1 MDLLQKLRETGIS
14 VIPIMLLVLIFYPT
28 LAPIGV
34 PLLMRFLTGGLL
46 IIVGLGIFLL
56 GTDVGILPM
65 GHRIGSALVH
75 KRNVLLI
82 VASGFLV
89 GFFITIAEPDVRVLV
104 AQVGWITPTISRT
117 ALISMIGIGV
127 GLFVSIGMG
136 RVLLRMPYYL
146 LVIGSY
152 FLVFG
157 LAYFS
162 APRYLGIAFDA
173 GGATTGPMTVPFTIA
188 LGVGIAAVRGTKESE
203 SDSFG
208 LVGLA
213 SIGPIMAVL
222 AMGVLEGESPSTV
235 VVGGVVTEA
244 SVSLASAFIGV
255 LPEILLEAFLALTP
269 IALFLFAFQVVLLHM
284 NRRQV
289 MRMIKGLAYTFIG
302 LVIFLVGVKGGFLPA
317 GSAIGGMIGSSPFK
331 WLLIPI
337 GFVLGAVVVLAEPAV
352 WVLNDQ
358 IEMVSGGRIKRRF
371 MLIAFSVGVA
381 VAVALAMYRVVT
393 GSSIWW
399 FLIPG
404 YAIALALTPVCPPLF
419 TAIAFDSGGVASGPM
434 SSTFVLAFTIG
445 ASASSGGDPMMD
457 AFGVVA
463 MIAMVPLI
471 TIQVL
476 GLLFRRREREA
487 ERRRMQRSLKEVDP
501 G

>member
-1 MDLLQKLRETGIS
+1 MDLLQKIKETGIS
-14 VIPIMLLVLIFYPT
+14 VIPIMLLVFLFYPT

-34 PLLMRFLTGGLL
+34 PLLMRFLIGGVL
-46 IIVGLGIFLL
+46 IILGLAIFLL

-75 KRNVLLI
+75 KRNVVLI
-82 VASGFLV
+82 VVSGFLV

-117 ALISMIGIGV
+117 VLISMIGIGV
-127 GLFVSIGMG
+127 GLFVAIGMG
-136 RVLLRMPYYL
+136 RILLRTPYYL
-146 LVIGSY
+146 LVIASY

-157 LAYFS
+157 LAFFS
-162 APRYLGIAFDA
+162 SPRYLGIAFDA

-188 LGVGIAAVRGTKESE
+188 LGVGIAAVRGTRDSE

-222 AMGVLEGESPSTV
+222 AMGVLEGESPAAVATEGAV
-235 VVGGVVTEA
+235 AEVTA
-244 SVSLASAFIGV
+244 SLASAFLGV
-255 LPEILLEAFLALTP
+255 LPETLLEAFLALTP
-269 IALFLFAFQVVLLHM
+269 IALFLFAFQLTLLHM
-284 NRRQV
+284 NGRQV
-289 MRMIKGLAYTFIG
+289 VRMVKGLIYTFTG

-317 GSAIGGMIGSSPFK
+317 GSAIGGMIGSSPFN
-331 WLLIPI
+331 WLLVPI

-371 MLIAFSVGVA
+371 MLLAFSVGVA
-381 VAVALAMYRVVT
+381 VAVAMAMYRVVT

-404 YAIALALTPVCPPLF
+404 YAIALALTPFCPPLF

-434 SSTFVLAFTIG
+434 SSTFVLAFTLG
-445 ASASSGGDPMMD
+445 ASSSSGGDPMMD

-487 ERRRMQRSLKEVDP
+487 EKKRVQRIAREVDP

>member
-1 MDLLQKLRETGIS
+1 MDLLQKLKETGIS
-14 VIPIMLLVLIFYPT
+14 VIPIMLLVLVFYPT
-28 LAPIGV
+28 LAPIGI
-34 PLLMRFLTGGLL
+34 PLLTRFLIGGLL
-46 IIVGLGIFLL
+46 IIVGLGTFLH

-65 GHRIGSALVH
+65 GHRIGAALVH
-75 KRNVLLI
+75 KRSVLLI
-82 VASGFLV
+82 VVSGFLM
-89 GFFITIAEPDVRVLV
+89 GFFITLAEPDVRVLV
-104 AQVGWITPTISRT
+104 AQVGWFTPTISKT
-117 ALISMIGIGV
+117 ILISMIGIGV
-127 GLFVSIGMG
+127 GFFVSMGMG
-136 RVLLRMPYYL
+136 RILLRTPYHL

-152 FLVFG
+152 LLVFC

-188 LGVGIAAVRGTKESE
+188 LGVGIAAVRGAKESE

-222 AMGVLEGESPSTV
+222 AMGIFEGGGQAASST
-235 VVGGVVTEA
+235 GEPAMEA
-244 SVSLASAFIGV
+244 SISLASAFLGV
-255 LPEILLEAFLALTP
+255 LPETAREAFLALAP
-269 IALFLFAFQVVLLHM
+269 IALFLFVFQVTLLRM
-284 NRRQV
+284 NRNQV
-289 MRMIKGLAYTFIG
+289 VRVIKGLVYTFVG
-302 LVIFLVGVKGGFLPA
+302 LVIFLAGVKGGFLPA
-317 GSAIGGMIGSSPFK
+317 GSVIGGMIGSSPFN
-331 WLLIPI
+331 WVLVPI

-371 MLIAFSVGVA
+371 MLIAFSMGVA
-381 VAVALAMYRVVT
+381 VAVALAMYRVLT
-393 GSSIWW
+393 GLSIWW

-404 YAIALALTPVCPPLF
+404 YTIALVLTLFCPPMF

-434 SSTFVLAFTIG
+434 SSTFVLAFTLG
-445 ASASSGGDPMMD
+445 ASASSGGDPMLD
-457 AFGVVA
+457 GFGVVA

-476 GLLFRRREREA
+476 GLMFRRKEKEA
-487 ERRRMQRSLKEVDP
+487 EKKRMERIDREEDS
-501 G
+501 

>member
-1 MDLLQKLRETGIS
+1 FS
-14 VIPIMLLVLIFYPT
+14 
-28 LAPIGV
+28 
-34 PLLMRFLTGGLL
+34 
-46 IIVGLGIFLL
+46 
-56 GTDVGILPM
+56 
-65 GHRIGSALVH
+65 
-75 KRNVLLI
+75 
-82 VASGFLV
+82 
-89 GFFITIAEPDVRVLV
+89 
-104 AQVGWITPTISRT
+104 
-117 ALISMIGIGV
+117 
-127 GLFVSIGMG
+127 
-136 RVLLRMPYYL
+136 
-146 LVIGSY
+146 
-152 FLVFG
+152 

-188 LGVGIAAVRGTKESE
+188 LGVGIAAVRGTGESE

-222 AMGVLEGESPSTV
+222 VMGVLEGESSSAVTT
-235 VVGGVVTEA
+235 GGTVTEA

-269 IALFLFAFQVVLLHM
+269 IALFLFVFQVALLHM
-284 NRRQV
+284 NRHQV

-317 GSAIGGMIGSSPFK
+317 GSAIGGMIGSSPFN
-331 WLLIPI
+331 WLLVPI

-393 GSSIWW
+393 GTSIWW

-434 SSTFVLAFTIG
+434 SSTFVLAFTLG

-487 ERRRMQRSLKEVDP
+487 ERERMQRNVKEVDP